1 HSLIRYRRENR
12 IDRKCLSLG
21 NGPTWIKTVFF
32 LRGLICSPC
41 KYVAQ
46 GLGLYCNVSNLR
58 SFPMAQATMAA
69 IPGLKDTYS
78 QLRARMEKAVED
90 FRKEM
95 ATTRTGRAN
104 VHMLDGV
111 NVDYYGTQTPLNHIA
126 NVHAEAQLITIQAW
140 D

>member
-1 HSLIRYRRENR
+1 
-12 IDRKCLSLG
+12 
-21 NGPTWIKTVFF
+21 
-32 LRGLICSPC
+32 
-41 KYVAQ
+41 
-46 GLGLYCNVSNLR
+46 
-58 SFPMAQATMAA
+58 MAQATMAA

-111 NVDYYGTQTPLNHIA
+111 NVDYYGTQTPLNQIA
-126 NVHAEAQLITIQAW
+126 TVHAEAQLITAGLGHFPAPGDRKSHPFGRPRPQPNERRQ
-140 D
+140 DY